1 MTVYE
6 HAMLGSSVSLLG
18 NVHRRH
24 GWGLVA
30 AAAAAGALPDWDG
43 LSLAFGP
50 TAYADVH
57 RAWGHNL
64 LAAAL
69 AGAAVGGVGYLC
81 HRSVRVRR
89 AALRFLPPTGPAA
102 APAPPFAP
110 HALAVWVAV
119 GVVAALSHLPADLI
133 YSGGAG
139 LPDWPVPLLW
149 PFSHRGYAYPMVPW
163 GDLGV
168 TLLFV
173 GEMFALYRWPR
184 SARAVAALALAA
196 GAVYLVLRGV
206 LFPGWR

>member
-6 HAMLGSSVSLLG
+6 HAMLGATLALAV
-18 NVHRRH
+18 NAHRRH

-43 LSLAFGP
+43 LSLALGP

-57 RAWGHNL
+57 RVWGHNL
-64 LAAAL
+64 LAAAV
-69 AGAAVGGVGYLC
+69 AGAVAGALGYLC

-89 AALRFLPPTGPAA
+89 AALRLLPPSASADT
-102 APAPPFAP
+102 APPPFAP
-110 HALAVWVAV
+110 HALAVWVTV

-149 PFSHRGYAYPMVPW
+149 PFSRCGYSFPLVPW

-173 GEMFALYRWPR
+173 GAMFALYRWPR
-184 SARAVAALALAA
+184 SARAVATLTLAA
-196 GAVYLVLRGV
+196 GAAYLVLRGV
-206 LFPGWR
+206 VFPGGR